1 MQPTRRQFLGLGLKA
16 GAGLGL
22 ITAAP
27 GIVLAES
34 RRPVIT
40 SGVMSGDVG
49 TDRAIIWSRADRPSR
64 MLLDIADNAAFNNA
78 RTLQGPTALPAS
90 GLTAKLDVTGLADL
104 PEVFYRVRFAALGD
118 DRAVSEPVI
127 GRLVMPGRTRRSVR
141 FVWSGDTVGQGW
153 GIDESRGGMRIYDTM
168 LKQSP
173 DFFLHSGDTIYAD
186 GPLEE
191 SVNLEDGSVWR
202 NRMTEAKSKVAE
214 TLDEYRGQ
222 YLYNLLDD
230 NLKRFNAE
238 VPMYAQW
245 DDHETVN
252 NWYPGEILDD
262 PRYTEK
268 NVSLMAARARRAFLE
283 SMPIRQRPEAPEMIR
298 RRFTY
303 GPELEVFMLDMRTYR
318 AANSTN
324 TQGAD
329 DPASSLM
336 GARQVDDLIAAL
348 KASTATWKIIA
359 SDMPVGLVVADGEHF
374 EAVANGEGG
383 APSGREHEIARL
395 LKAIH
400 DNAIANVVWLTADVH
415 YTAAHHYAP
424 ERASFKQFTPF
435 WEFVSGPLHA
445 GTFGPNTLDATFG
458 PEVVF
463 QKAPA
468 DGRANLPPS
477 EGFQFFG
484 QVDLDG
490 DSLAL
495 TVTLKDTE
503 GNSLHQQILTP
514 QQAS

>member
-1 MQPTRRQFLGLGLKA
+1 
-16 GAGLGL
+16 
-22 ITAAP
+22 
-27 GIVLAES
+27 
-34 RRPVIT
+34 
-40 SGVMSGDVG
+40 
-49 TDRAIIWSRADRPSR
+49 
-64 MLLDIADNAAFNNA
+64 
-78 RTLQGPTALPAS
+78 
-90 GLTAKLDVTGLADL
+90 
-104 PEVFYRVRFAALGD
+104 
-118 DRAVSEPVI
+118 
-127 GRLVMPGRTRRSVR
+127 
-141 FVWSGDTVGQGW
+141 
-153 GIDESRGGMRIYDTM
+153 
-168 LKQSP
+168 
-173 DFFLHSGDTIYAD
+173 
-186 GPLEE
+186 
-191 SVNLEDGSVWR
+191 
-202 NRMTEAKSKVAE
+202 
-214 TLDEYRGQ
+214 
-222 YLYNLLDD
+222 
-230 NLKRFNAE
+230 
-238 VPMYAQW
+238 
-245 DDHETVN
+245 
-252 NWYPGEILDD
+252 
-262 PRYTEK
+262 
-268 NVSLMAARARRAFLE
+268 
-283 SMPIRQRPEAPEMIR
+283 MPIRQRPEAPEMIR

-324 TQGAD
+324 TQGVD

-424 ERASFKQFTPF
+424 ERASFQQFTPF

-503 GNSLHQQILTP
+503 GNSLHQQVLTP